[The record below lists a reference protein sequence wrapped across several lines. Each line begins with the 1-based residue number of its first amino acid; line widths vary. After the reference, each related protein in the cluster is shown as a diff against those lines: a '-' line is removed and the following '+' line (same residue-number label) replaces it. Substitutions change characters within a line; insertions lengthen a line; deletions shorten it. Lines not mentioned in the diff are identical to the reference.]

1 MQFLELFL
9 QQFIRIERHLR
20 HSSQIDIIK
29 WTFSREE
36 LDMLRRTGLITRLT
50 GSVRYG
56 SSESYNAALTGLK
69 KDLKKAMMAKDD
81 MRKTTIRNLLSA
93 IKNKEID
100 SKGKPLDEFLLFDL
114 YSKLIN
120 QRKDSIKE
128 FLENKRNELVAKE
141 EQEMV
146 IIEDYVKALPVA
158 SKEEIDGKV
167 LQFLQ
172 DLKDK
177 ESNMQM
183 KQVFGKIDWKTI
195 NSEWKASPAAVKS
208 SLVQQFKKVFES

>member
-1 MQFLELFL
+1 
-9 QQFIRIERHLR
+9 
-20 HSSQIDIIK
+20 
-29 WTFSREE
+29 
-36 LDMLRRTGLITRLT
+36 MLRRTGLITRLT

-56 SSESYNAALTGLK
+56 STESYNAALTGLK

-146 IIEDYVKALPVA
+146 IIEDYVRALPVA